1 MLRTDFRTPPLMRN
15 VDAPSIRLH
24 GSAARAAR
32 PEKQSV
38 SVRSRN
44 ITWRLVI
51 FLSANE
57 TRFNAIGCV
66 APSGSDFARNSLIV
80 PCSRELVSLLS
91 GIDSLFRL
99 LGNSFVNSWIP
110 SVFEKGFRKKR
121 LNRRNFP
128 VFFSLIAGEV
138 RFSRRPGV
146 VHGKLPGSR
155 LSGAG
160 MLENTHHACGRQ
172 ARRRTRAGDGHGGRG
187 RGGCNRL
194 AVGEPLPR
202 YGRAK

>member
-44 ITWRLVI
+44 ITWLLVI

-128 VFFSLIAGEV
+128 VFFPDSRGSPVFQETRSGPRQAAGEPAV
-138 RFSRRPGV
+138 GSGHARKHASCLRPPSASPDSSRR
-146 VHGKLPGSR
+146 R
-155 LSGAG
+155 AW
-160 MLENTHHACGRQ
+160 
-172 ARRRTRAGDGHGGRG
+172 RAGARG
-187 RGGCNRL
+187 L
-194 AVGEPLPR
+194 
-202 YGRAK
+202 